1 MIQYIL
7 NSKKNVALST
17 EKKPIYTSR
26 QRRHFP
32 ISHGY
37 SLSTISVFCLP
48 PRGVDAEVLTPPS
61 QNGKRSRQERLYSR
75 RKRGRQEGRRE
86 GRIGRTPC
94 GAHLT
99 REMRTSNVKSLEPN
113 GMNMQACPS
122 LSSSAAKTRPCDQE
136 RTAEIGRCE
145 QISMREGERERER
158 ERERGDCRKRR
169 GFVGCVGGA

>member
-1 MIQYIL
+1 M
-7 NSKKNVALST
+7 
-17 EKKPIYTSR
+17 
-26 QRRHFP
+26 
-32 ISHGY
+32 
-37 SLSTISVFCLP
+37 FCLPVLP

-145 QISMREGERERER
+145 QISMREGEREREGGLPKK
-158 ERERGDCRKRR
+158 ERICGVRGRSLSEAELLPFPVESYSTGDKLPNDS
-169 GFVGCVGGA
+169 A